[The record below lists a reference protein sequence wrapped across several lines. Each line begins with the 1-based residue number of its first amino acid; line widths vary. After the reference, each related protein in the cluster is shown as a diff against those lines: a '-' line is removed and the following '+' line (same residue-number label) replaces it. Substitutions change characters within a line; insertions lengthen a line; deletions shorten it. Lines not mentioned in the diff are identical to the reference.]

1 MAVSI
6 CLILACLVIPFC
18 CMLFSCYVEHG
29 WLLDACLM
37 DIDFLSCCLVSFCFK
52 TMWNLCAAYNS
63 VRCSN
68 VFGTKRKDQKMN
80 SVYVASSLTL
90 CCDAVQYL
98 QLVFFLFIFLFFTG
112 SVWTSTASLMYRFT
126 STHVAIVWF
135 ITRLA
140 AAATDWY
147 HPLSIPVT
155 VELYGHVY
163 FLSVGNT
170 TSPSDD

>member
-29 WLLDACLM
+29 WLLDACLL

-52 TMWNLCAAYNS
+52 TMWNLCASCNS

-80 SVYVASSLTL
+80 SVCVASSLIL

-98 QLVFFLFIFLFFTG
+98 QG

-170 TSPSDD
+170 TSPSYD